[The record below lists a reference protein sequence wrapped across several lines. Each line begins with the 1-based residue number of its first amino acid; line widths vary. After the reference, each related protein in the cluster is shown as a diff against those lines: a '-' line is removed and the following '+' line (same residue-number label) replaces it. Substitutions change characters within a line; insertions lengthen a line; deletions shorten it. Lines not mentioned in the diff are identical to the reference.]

1 MNRSWAELL
10 VILFWTCTPAF
21 AQARTSVPVRWE
33 WFVVSTPDLLGPF
46 RGDAPGFRVP
56 VPRRPLPGTLRL
68 ARETRHV
75 GQFEIIVTTEGRAM
89 PEKTL
94 RVSGPEIEAR
104 SLDVLRRWRFAP
116 ASLDGKPIRVR
127 LRVFVEG
134 G

>member
-1 MNRSWAELL
+1 
-10 VILFWTCTPAF
+10 
-21 AQARTSVPVRWE
+21 
-33 WFVVSTPDLLGPF
+33 
-46 RGDAPGFRVP
+46 
-56 VPRRPLPGTLRL
+56 
-68 ARETRHV
+68 
-75 GQFEIIVTTEGRAM
+75 M